1 MAAMC
6 TARTDERL
14 VPEIMRSKNVKALAV
29 AIGCCALMFLV
40 AVGIKLLPLSDQL
53 QETLIAAVLWPLSL
67 MTRSLSFLVDTFGPK
82 GRAEPASAY
91 LPAWGIRSM
100 VALSVVLLVALFFGV
115 ARVILERVDRKRAAP
130 GV

>member
-1 MAAMC
+1 
-6 TARTDERL
+6 
-14 VPEIMRSKNVKALAV
+14 MRSKNVKALAV

>member
-1 MAAMC
+1 M
-6 TARTDERL
+6 L
-14 VPEIMRSKNVKALAV
+14 EIRRSKNVKALAL

-40 AVGIKLLPLSDQL
+40 AIGIKLLPLSDQL

-67 MTRSLSFLVDTFGPK
+67 MTRSVGFLVDTLGPK
-82 GRAEPASAY
+82 GRPEPASAY